1 MKRLICVLVAL
12 TVMGSAS
19 LFADW
24 YIPLD
29 QVPAAVMTTAKQ
41 TCPQAEVWAVKMKHY
56 NVYKVRMS
64 NFVKLYID
72 ANGNLLGQ
80 IGPINQYGT
89 TNY

>member
-12 TVMGSAS
+12 TVIGSAS

-41 TCPQAEVWAVKMKHY
+41 TYPQAEVWAVKMKHY
-56 NVYKVRMS
+56 NVYKVKMS
-64 NFVKLYID
+64 NFMKLYID
-72 ANGNLLGQ
+72 ANGNLLYQ
-80 IGPINQYGT
+80 KWDD
-89 TNY
+89 